1 MHLHVAGP
9 LLTAGRGPVTVAEPS
24 ERLHRRD
31 ASIDPRRELPLR
43 SHRRRIDPEPA
54 THLTTAHHHR
64 SHALTREQAVAFGRI
79 DADEQTTLTAR
90 RHRHV
95 TGDEECEATEHPL
108 LGVLRPTDQQVA
120 DAISELGV
128 ECHGGP
134 AGWPS
139 RLSITIEAIEAIET
153 IETIETIEATAALA
167 RPVWHAERVTVY
179 RIRFTGPPNHA
190 MRMAT
195 ALADADGV
203 DLVSSSPPVVI
214 DADTVQ
220 LDLSADGTHDDIA
233 DAISTIG
240 DELPD
245 GASIEVI
252 GS

>member
-1 MHLHVAGP
+1 
-9 LLTAGRGPVTVAEPS
+9 
-24 ERLHRRD
+24 
-31 ASIDPRRELPLR
+31 
-43 SHRRRIDPEPA
+43 
-54 THLTTAHHHR
+54 
-64 SHALTREQAVAFGRI
+64 
-79 DADEQTTLTAR
+79 
-90 RHRHV
+90 
-95 TGDEECEATEHPL
+95 
-108 LGVLRPTDQQVA
+108 
-120 DAISELGV
+120 
-128 ECHGGP
+128 
-134 AGWPS
+134 
-139 RLSITIEAIEAIET
+139 
-153 IETIETIEATAALA
+153 
-167 RPVWHAERVTVY
+167 
-179 RIRFTGPPNHA
+179 